1 MTLTSSSTWGTRG
14 VRVTSSLICSSI
26 YFRSISH
33 FCTPGLLLSYP
44 HAGHAVGLTDLSAA
58 LLRSRQFEE
67 RGVRICG
74 MTVHKDPSDAAN
86 LAAHKQYCREIQEWS
101 GVGIG
106 GSGPAMFPV
115 VIVSTDQAFGMG
127 IPLIGTKQSAPNA
140 PEPTVGSVTYILKPD
155 RTVAAI
161 LQYPATSGRQ
171 YDELIRLL
179 DSLQLHVN
187 MTVMTPADWQ
197 SGEGVLVDS
206 SLTDEQARDL
216 FGSDGITLSHHDANG
231 GGSDSTSMPRP
242 DLPYLRWTKD
252 PTWFAPD
259 V

>member
-1 MTLTSSSTWGTRG
+1 
-14 VRVTSSLICSSI
+14 VPCSSE
-26 YFRSISH
+26 
-33 FCTPGLLLSYP
+33 PGLLLFYP

-58 LLRSRQFEE
+58 LCRSRQFEE

-74 MTVHKDPSDAAN
+74 ATVHRDPTDQAN
-86 LAAHKQYCREIQEWS
+86 RAAHKRYCREIEEWS
-101 GVGIG
+101 GAGVGG
-106 GSGPAMFPV
+106 GNGSNTNGPALFPV
-115 VIVSTDQAFGMG
+115 VILSSEQAVAIGV
-127 IPLIGTKQSAPNA
+127 PLLGTAQPPPPPPPPPPPSVPNSS
-140 PEPTVGSVTYILKPD
+140 EESLVGSVTYILKPD

-161 LQYPATSGRQ
+161 LQYPATSGRH

-206 SLTDEQARDL
+206 SLTDEQAKDL
-216 FGSDGITLSHHDANG
+216 FGADGVTLSHREANNG
-231 GGSDSTSMPRP
+231 GDGGGGGGIVVGPDSTLIPRP
-242 DLPYLRWTKD
+242 NLPYLRWTKD